1 MLEDAPLITAKRSY
15 ARPAAELLAA
25 LAGTPSGFVV
35 DCMGGFGAF
44 AYDVKPVD
52 ATCAT
57 FVGTA
62 LPCYAGPAD
71 NLAVHAALQRAAP
84 GDVIVAATDGYTHT
98 AVIGDLVAGMMRN
111 SGVAAFVTDGLIRDA
126 PGLVAAGLPVFCR
139 GVIAN
144 SPARNG
150 PGTVGLAIEL
160 AGVHVEAG
168 DVLVGDVD
176 GVVVIP
182 QARLAEV
189 VEKLP
194 ALKAA
199 EAAQDKA
206 VAEGLKSSAAAA
218 ALLEGRIVEV
228 D

>member
-1 MLEDAPLITAKRSY
+1 MLEDAPLITAKKTY
-15 ARPAAELLAA
+15 PRPAPELLAA

-52 ATCAT
+52 PNCAS

-62 LPCYAGPAD
+62 LTCYAGPAD
-71 NLAVHAALQRAAP
+71 NLAVHAAMLRAAP
-84 GDVIVAATDGYTHT
+84 GDVIVAATDGYAHT

-111 SGVAAFVTDGLIRDA
+111 SALAAFVTDGLIRDA
-126 PGLVAAGLPVFCR
+126 PGVIACGLPVFCR

-144 SPARNG
+144 SPARKG
-150 PGTVGLAIEL
+150 PGTVGLAIDL
-160 AGVHVEAG
+160 AGVHVAAG
-168 DVLVGDVD
+168 DVLVGDMD

-182 QARLAEV
+182 QARVAEV

-199 EAAQDKA
+199 EGAQDKA
-206 VAEGLKSSAAAA
+206 VAQGLKHSQAAAIA
-218 ALLEGRIVEV
+218 LEGRIVEV